1 MDIVC
6 LLLNLYT
13 LVLLARVVMSW
24 FEPRGGMA
32 TVDGYLRAA
41 TEPVL
46 GPVRRALPRSGAI
59 DLSPLAVFFGIILLS
74 RIIC

>member
-1 MDIVC
+1 MAVIC

-13 LVLLARVVMSW
+13 LVLLARVILSW
-24 FEPRGGMA
+24 FEPRGGLA

-46 GPVRRALPRSGAI
+46 APVRRAMPRSGPL
-59 DLSPLAVFFGIILLS
+59 DLSPLVVFFAIVILS